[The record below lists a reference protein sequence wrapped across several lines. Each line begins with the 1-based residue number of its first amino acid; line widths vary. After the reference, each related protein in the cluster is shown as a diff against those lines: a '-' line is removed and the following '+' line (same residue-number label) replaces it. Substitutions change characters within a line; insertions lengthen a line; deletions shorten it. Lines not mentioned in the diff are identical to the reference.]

1 MRDDLLGK
9 YGKPEISVKAN
20 KAFKAQKER
29 EARLR
34 EVMLNVQNRIKTL
47 EYKYGMEPNLS
58 HTVMCTS
65 MKPTLLANMWDQAV
79 QKWEFK
85 KIHDELQKF
94 SNEITTKN
102 KRGYEKALSFY
113 RGTAMAEAVDVAYRG
128 GGISKDGRY
137 DFTSLTTDLGVA
149 INFGCQR
156 NGAILEYDGVS
167 IRKTGKAIPVQY
179 SHRHT
184 RYSES
189 IIRGLPLMASF
200 EYETRIPDATEGPVL
215 KRVMLNI
222 DNTFTE
228 RLQPDIRTLEDA
240 GIKVSAFSL
249 RFGAMR

>member
-9 YGKPEISVKAN
+9 YEKPEISVKAN
-20 KAFKAQKER
+20 KAFEAQKKR
-29 EARLR
+29 EERLR
-34 EVMLNVQNRIKTL
+34 EVLLTVQNRIRTL
-47 EYKYGMEPNLS
+47 EHKYDMEPDLS
-58 HTVMCTS
+58 HAVMGTN
-65 MKPTLLANMWDQAV
+65 MKPALLADMWDQAA
-79 QKWEFK
+79 QKREFK
-85 KIHDELQKF
+85 EIHDELQEF
-94 SNEITTKN
+94 SDEITAKN
-102 KRGYEKALSFY
+102 KRGYEKAPSFY
-113 RGTAMAEAVDVAYRG
+113 RGTAMAEAADVAYRG

-149 INFGCQR
+149 VNFGRQR
-156 NGAILEYDGVS
+156 NGAILEYDGAS

-184 RYSES
+184 SYGES
-189 IIRGLPLMASF
+189 IVRGLPLMLSF

-215 KRVMLNI
+215 KQVMLDT

-240 GIKVSAFSL
+240 GTKVSAFSL